1 MRQKCIAIWALTTVT
16 FISLIHLIE
25 AITAIMFNNPIRLLQ
40 LYPFI
45 GESLKTIAPQTYLY
59 ITATTTVILWG
70 ITCLI
75 AFHNPVELYLNRRET
90 TEIALQDKGEI
101 LDRVCETVESD
112 HQKLTQLTDIVHKI
126 QKSTACNEQTPKP
139 TTTITPPKETAS
151 AKNKP
156 VKPKITAP
164 KTSTPTPAKAIFTA
178 MNKAPEPKID
188 TPKPVSKPAA
198 QPKTTVEKTRKMPQL
213 LKKQKVPKKKTEKQQ
228 TKIDTH
234 RPAIAIHKMK

>member
-1 MRQKCIAIWALTTVT
+1 MRKKCIAIWALTTVT

-59 ITATTTVILWG
+59 ITATTIVILWG

-101 LDRVCETVESD
+101 IDRLCETVESD
-112 HQKLTQLTDIVHKI
+112 HQKLTQLTDLIHKI
-126 QKSTACNEQTPKP
+126 QKRTTCNEQTPKP
-139 TTTITPPKETAS
+139 TTMTTPPK
-151 AKNKP
+151 N
-156 VKPKITAP
+156 TAP
-164 KTSTPTPAKAIFTA
+164 QPITPAPAKAIFTV

-198 QPKTTVEKTRKMPQL
+198 QPKTTVKKTRKMPQL
-213 LKKQKVPKKKTEKQQ
+213 RKKQKVTKKKTEKQT

-234 RPAIAIHKMK
+234 RAAIPIHKMK